1 MLASEAKLVN
11 TLEYQLAIGD
21 RDDAASNAANASIV
35 SLLRK
40 VLDGDV
46 AQVVTKTY
54 TFVTATTGTVDTHKI
69 FTVTGV
75 VRVKLYAV
83 CITGLVTH
91 TGTIEVGTPA
101 STAGLIAQTAAG
113 DLIAGE
119 IWDDATPTTKIEPDS
134 NIPEVIIGD
143 GADISIKIATDA
155 VDSGVIDFRL
165 EYTPISSDGAVV
177 AVQLTIDLCLRYNIS
192 FNGRQENA

>member
-1 MLASEAKLVN
+1 MLGAEAKLIN
-11 TLEYQLAIGD
+11 SLEYQLAIGA

-46 AQVVTKTY
+46 AQVATKTY
-54 TFVTATTGTVDTHKI
+54 TFATATTGTVDSHKI

-83 CITGLVTH
+83 CTTGLVAAV
-91 TGTIEVGTPA
+91 GGATIEVGTPA
-101 STAGLIAQTAAG
+101 STAGLIAQTLAA

-119 IWDDATPTTKIEPDS
+119 IWDDVTPTTKIEPDS

-143 GADISIKIATDA
+143 GADISIKIATQA
-155 VDSGVIDFRL
+155 VASGVLEFRV
-165 EYTPISSDGAVV
+165 EYTPIPSDGAVV
-177 AVQLTIDLCLRYNIS
+177 AT
-192 FNGRQENA
+192 